1 MTNYIIRR
9 ILIFIP
15 MMLLTSMVSFVIM
28 QLPKGDYLQQ
38 KLAYL
43 ESIGGDSSSMIQ
55 IKQLRAEYGLDKP
68 MYLQYAS
75 WIYGIITKGHFG
87 RSFAYEKPVNDV
99 VWSYMG
105 FTVLIAAVSMIFVYI
120 VSVPAGIFAAVKKYK
135 WQDNLICAVSFVGMS
150 LPEFMIALLLL
161 VFGIFVLDYCFIG
174 LFSSQFYFQPW
185 SFAKFVDLLK
195 HLPVPAIIVAV
206 NGTAGLVRIMRS
218 SMLEVLGQQY
228 IQTAYAKGIS
238 ENAVLYKHALRVAVN
253 PIISIL
259 GMSLPVLLSGSTII
273 SIVLNLPT
281 AGFLLF
287 ESLKTQ
293 DMYLA
298 GTLLMLMSF
307 MLLVGN
313 LIADIALA
321 IVDPRIRYD

>member
-1 MTNYIIRR
+1 
-9 ILIFIP
+9 
-15 MMLLTSMVSFVIM
+15 
-28 QLPKGDYLQQ
+28 
-38 KLAYL
+38 
-43 ESIGGDSSSMIQ
+43 
-55 IKQLRAEYGLDKP
+55 
-68 MYLQYAS
+68 
-75 WIYGIITKGHFG
+75 
-87 RSFAYEKPVNDV
+87 
-99 VWSYMG
+99 
-105 FTVLIAAVSMIFVYI
+105 
-120 VSVPAGIFAAVKKYK
+120 
-135 WQDNLICAVSFVGMS
+135 MS

-174 LFSSQFYFQPW
+174 LFSPQFYFQPW
-185 SFAKFVDLLK
+185 SLAKFVDLLK

-321 IVDPRIRYD
+321 IADPRIRYD